1 MDRILKR
8 LLEALDAVKLRYLIG
23 GAIVVLILFA
33 EVYLFGTS
41 RGWGLK
47 DSSGVTVDFWS
58 CLYFSVVTFTSL
70 GFGDLVPTGSGRFF
84 AGVEVVLGLTIFGLA
99 VAKLSSYKQSYLLNQ
114 IYARDVQ
121 GKLDLFAEEL
131 RSHRST
137 CKQLTLVL
145 KTKGTQ
151 AQSLGKTIENIKT
164 DLTRIR
170 AFVSFESRN
179 GYLLSSIPTGSITRL
194 LKALSSLIPKIIEMT
209 LVRRSQSSQKH
220 RESAQEL
227 IKLSLKISKHFA
239 ETRNESVISEAI
251 LLRNRCESAASKL
264 REVSAEVAIELKNAE
279 SRKRAEFEARNHLS
293 TGGSTLHKLADPI
306 ATQGQ
311 ASEVHATTDQ
321 NAEISASDDP
331 R

>member
-1 MDRILKR
+1 
-8 LLEALDAVKLRYLIG
+8 
-23 GAIVVLILFA
+23 
-33 EVYLFGTS
+33 
-41 RGWGLK
+41 
-47 DSSGVTVDFWS
+47 
-58 CLYFSVVTFTSL
+58 VTFTSL
-70 GFGDLVPTGSGRFF
+70 GFGDLVPTGAGRFF
-84 AGVEVVLGLTIFGLA
+84 AGVEVVLGLAIFGLA

-131 RSHRST
+131 RAHRST
-137 CKQLTLVL
+137 CKKLTLIL

-164 DLTRIR
+164 DLPRIR

-194 LKALSSLIPKIIEMT
+194 LKALSSLIPKIVEVT

-220 RESAQEL
+220 REGAQEL

-239 ETRNESVISEAI
+239 ETRNESVISEAA
-251 LLRNRCESAASKL
+251 LLRSRCESAASKL
-264 REVSAEVAIELKNAE
+264 REVSAEVATELKNAE

-293 TGGSTLHKLADPI
+293 TGGVTLHELAEPI

-311 ASEVHATTDQ
+311 TSEPRAKTVQ
-321 NAEISASDDP
+321 NAKISASVDP